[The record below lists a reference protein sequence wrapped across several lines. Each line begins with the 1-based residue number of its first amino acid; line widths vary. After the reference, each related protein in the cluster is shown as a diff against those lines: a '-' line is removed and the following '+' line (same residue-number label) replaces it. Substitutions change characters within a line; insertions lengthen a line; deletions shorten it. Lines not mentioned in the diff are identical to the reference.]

1 MKRITIGTVLSA
13 NVNASNSNVYRT
25 FLGTTIVVSASAP
38 WSKTLAYSMSTLIH
52 LAVAA
57 DLVNKLRIARV
68 DSIGT
73 QVFANV
79 RAYQSAVTVIIH
91 GFSKNVDV
99 YAF

>member
-1 MKRITIGTVLSA
+1 ML
-13 NVNASNSNVYRT
+13 NVQIQSPLDFAAVAEA
-25 FLGTTIVVSASAP
+25 FL
-38 WSKTLAYSMSTLIH
+38 

-79 RAYQSAVTVIIH
+79 RACQSAVKAIIH
-91 GFSKNVDV
+91 GFSKNADV

>member
-1 MKRITIGTVLSA
+1 
-13 NVNASNSNVYRT
+13 
-25 FLGTTIVVSASAP
+25 
-38 WSKTLAYSMSTLIH
+38 MSTLIH

-79 RAYQSAVTVIIH
+79 RACQSAVTVIIH